1 VQGAGFGMRLYAAST
16 LITLISVATPLG
28 LVIVI
33 AVAGATALG
42 VDLVSKNVAGR
53 VYDGL
58 IR

>member
-1 VQGAGFGMRLYAAST
+1 MRLYAAST

-58 IR
+58 II